1 MEATSTSSA
10 PGARSR
16 AAETFLFASNFVH
29 HPHMLGSIVPSSCF
43 LVDAVLERVAWSKAK
58 VIVEYGPGV
67 GTFTAEILR
76 RMRSD
81 ARLVA
86 IETNPQFVRFMQRT
100 LPDARLI
107 VERGSAENVGD
118 ILARHALPRA
128 STIISGIP
136 LGSFPTWLQSC
147 IAEASRDALDA
158 EGRFLV
164 YQFTARALPVL
175 RATFQAVGRS
185 REWRNFP
192 PAHVFD
198 CVPGVTALPSAAR

>member
-1 MEATSTSSA
+1 MEATSTPSA

-16 AAETFLFASNFVH
+16 AAETFLFASNFVR
-29 HPHMLGSIVPSSCF
+29 HPHMLGSIIPSSRF
-43 LVDAVLERVAWSKAK
+43 LVDAVLDRVAWSKAK
-58 VIVEYGPGV
+58 VVVEYGPGV

-107 VERGSAENVGD
+107 VERGSAEDVGE
-118 ILARHALPRA
+118 ILARQALPCA
-128 STIISGIP
+128 NTIVSGIP
-136 LGSFPTWLQSC
+136 LGSFPTWLQAG

-158 EGRFLV
+158 DGRFLV
-164 YQFTARALPVL
+164 YQFTARVLPVL
-175 RATFQAVGRS
+175 RATFSRVDRA

-192 PAHVFD
+192 PAQLFECANDVTELP
-198 CVPGVTALPSAAR
+198 VPPR

>member
-16 AAETFLFASNFVH
+16 AAEIFLFASNFLR
-29 HPHMLGSIVPSSCF
+29 HPHMLGSVIPSSRF
-43 LVDAVLERVAWSKAK
+43 LVDFVLDRVAWSKAR

-67 GTFTAEILR
+67 GTFTADILR

-86 IETNPQFVRFMQRT
+86 IETNAQFVRFLRDS
-100 LPDARLI
+100 LPDERLI
-107 VERGSAENVGD
+107 VEQGSAEEVGE
-118 ILARHALPRA
+118 ILSRHALPRA
-128 STIISGIP
+128 HTIISGIP
-136 LGSFPTWLQSC
+136 LGSFPRWLQAG
-147 IAEASRDALDA
+147 IAEASREALEP

-164 YQFTARALPVL
+164 YQFTARVLPVL
-175 RATFQAVGRS
+175 RATFPQVERG

-192 PAHVFD
+192 PAQLFE
-198 CVPGVTALPSAAR
+198 CT

>member
-1 MEATSTSSA
+1 MEATTTSSA

-16 AAETFLFASNFVH
+16 AAEVFLFASNFLR
-29 HPHMLGSIVPSSCF
+29 HPNMLGSVIPSSRY
-43 LVDAVLERVAWSKAK
+43 LVDLVLDRVAWSKAR

-86 IETNPQFVRFMQRT
+86 IETNPEFVRFMQRT
-100 LPDARLI
+100 LPDDRLI
-107 VERGSAENVGD
+107 VEHGSAEDVGE
-118 ILARHALPRA
+118 ILTRRGLPRA
-128 STIISGIP
+128 HTIISGIP
-136 LGSFPTWLQSC
+136 IGSFPRWLQVG
-147 IAEASRDALDA
+147 IAEASREALEP

-164 YQFTARALPVL
+164 YQFTARVLPAL
-175 RATFQAVGRS
+175 RATFPQVERS

-192 PAHVFD
+192 PAQLFE
-198 CVPGVTALPSAAR
+198 CT

>member
-16 AAETFLFASNFVH
+16 AAELFLFASNFLR
-29 HPHMLGSIVPSSCF
+29 HPHMLGSVVPSSRS
-43 LVDAVLERVAWSKAK
+43 LVEFVLDRVAWPKAR

-86 IETNPQFVRFMQRT
+86 IETNPDFVRFMQRT
-100 LPDARLI
+100 LPDPRLI
-107 VERGSAENVGD
+107 VERGSAEDVGE
-118 ILARHALPRA
+118 ILARQGLARA
-128 STIISGIP
+128 HTIISGIP
-136 LGSFPTWLQSC
+136 LGSFPRWLQTG
-147 IAEASRDALDA
+147 IAEASREALDPG
-158 EGRFLV
+158 GRFLV
-164 YQFTARALPVL
+164 YQFTARVLPVL
-175 RATFQAVGRS
+175 RATFSRVERA

-192 PAHVFD
+192 PAQVFD
-198 CVPGVTALPSAAR
+198 CSTPT

>member
-1 MEATSTSSA
+1 MNHAKPVDWKAAELA
-10 PGARSR
+10 PTKGRSR
-16 AAETFLFASNFVH
+16 IAEMALFAANFFR
-29 HPHMLGSIVPSSCF
+29 HPHMLGSIIPSSRF
-43 LVDAVLERVAWSKAK
+43 LVDAVLDRVAWAKAK
-58 VIVEYGPGV
+58 IIVEYGPGV

-107 VERGSAENVGD
+107 VERGSAEDVGG

-136 LGSFPTWLQSC
+136 LGSFPTWLQAG

-158 EGRFLV
+158 DGRFLV
-164 YQFTARALPVL
+164 YQFTARVLPVL
-175 RATFQAVGRS
+175 RATFQAVDRA
-185 REWRNFP
+185 REWRNVP

-198 CVPGVTALPSAAR
+198 CAPSC